1 MKTSQTD
8 THSIG
13 YEIESH
19 NDENN
24 ILEENDNNI
33 NHKEQALDT
42 DNNIQ
47 KKSQENIKTQ
57 ETTNI
62 TTVTQDNYNDYL
74 TISNEK
80 VTLNQNYFVPSNNYV
95 INLTYFPSDTNHFEV
110 NMDNPEYENDNI
122 TIVGNGITITNTN
135 IILNKASMNSI
146 ILEDIVLNYTPE
158 YDGDYVDVNSA
169 TLNGVTINVDTQR
182 ESLSVPLTING

>member
-1 MKTSQTD
+1 MSKMKYFIILMTVILMSLTICAAADNENITETD

-19 NDENN
+19 IDE
-24 ILEENDNNI
+24 NNI

-57 ETTNI
+57 ENTYI

-95 INLTYFPSDTNHFEV
+95 INLTYFPSDTNQFEV
-110 NMDNPEYENDNI
+110 NMDNP
-122 TIVGNGITITNTN
+122 
-135 IILNKASMNSI
+135 
-146 ILEDIVLNYTPE
+146 
-158 YDGDYVDVNSA
+158 
-169 TLNGVTINVDTQR
+169 
-182 ESLSVPLTING
+182 